1 MGKVALAMNT
11 PSIEVLSEK
20 ELRVSQAE
28 KRLRRFLLED
38 AALHGVPNEVAFQL
52 ATIRRFMKE

>member
-1 MGKVALAMNT
+1 MNT